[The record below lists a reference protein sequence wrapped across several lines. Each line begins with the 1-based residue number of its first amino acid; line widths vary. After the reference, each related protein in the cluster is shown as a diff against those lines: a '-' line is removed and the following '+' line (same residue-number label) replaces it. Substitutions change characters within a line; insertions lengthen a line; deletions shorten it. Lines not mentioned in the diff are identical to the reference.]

1 MMLFM
6 FVVIGGIFFFA
17 RRLCRGGPRPSHSAL
32 QILNDRFARGEIQK
46 AEYEEK
52 KVAILSGGQ
61 D

>member
-1 MMLFM
+1 LGT
-6 FVVIGGIFFFA
+6 VVAWPKPLGTTDTK
-17 RRLCRGGPRPSHSAL
+17 RSLCES
-32 QILNDRFARGEIQK
+32 EIQK